1 MIKFSGTTYLSV
13 LTLPFHHRSIRRR
26 KLEICS
32 YFAPFLLFSPH
43 IWVKSILGSKSTSWS
58 ICFRKMFC
66 GDEPITVE
74 SLSSGHFF
82 PLWRYSFS
90 HVDFRREAVT
100 RSLVCLRSLQSGQ
113 RERVWVDCPPS
124 CVSESCLSS
133 VSTRLSHR
141 AACSCRVACTSVKRS
156 PASEIAGTSP
166 SQCPLWRRVNVYP
179 SLLSSPPS
187 WRFLIDGCRVRNAAR
202 WRSDRNRSLIAYD
215 TVRSLRGI
223 ELQHAFWL
231 VSCKSIHQSLYL
243 SI

>member
-32 YFAPFLLFSPH
+32 YFALFLLFSPH

-100 RSLVCLRSLQSGQ
+100 RFLVCLRSLQSGQ
-113 RERVWVDCPPS
+113 RERVWVDCPPLLCQRELS
-124 CVSESCLSS
+124 LFSVNKTVAPGCLQ
-133 VSTRLSHR
+133 L
-141 AACSCRVACTSVKRS
+141 SCRMHFSQTIPGFGNSGHFAKPMPSLKT
-156 PASEIAGTSP
+156 
-166 SQCPLWRRVNVYP
+166 SQCIPFFVVFPAFLAVSNRRV
-179 SLLSSPPS
+179 
-187 WRFLIDGCRVRNAAR
+187 
-202 WRSDRNRSLIAYD
+202 
-215 TVRSLRGI
+215 
-223 ELQHAFWL
+223 
-231 VSCKSIHQSLYL
+231 
-243 SI
+243 